1 MKDIWERSNMR
12 RSHKI
17 SVLVFTCFLILCSVS
32 CSSNLFFDKTMD
44 TCLEITGA
52 ELYTVGESEGEK
64 PENCCIYVPD
74 EKEYSQKSK
83 THLKRHMSVNDFI
96 RLEEFDFKWN
106 VKKEFKPQPDFMF
119 ADSLML
125 QTTDRIQELNIEEG
139 YILEYG
145 TVLFDDNYEGYLYA
159 RYLVGKNVLSFVIFF
174 SDGDDERNEYDIY
187 QRICDESG
195 LFTSEKID
203 EYVDYLC
210 RR

>member
-1 MKDIWERSNMR
+1 MR
-12 RSHKI
+12 RLI
-17 SVLVFTCFLILCSVS
+17 FAMIVLFCILFCS
-32 CSSNLFFDKTMD
+32 CSRTLSFDEMLDK
-44 TCLEITGA
+44 CVNATGY
-52 ELYTVGESEGEK
+52 EVYTWEK
-64 PENCCIYVPD
+64 GDSKHDGCVYYVPD
-74 EKEYSQKSK
+74 EKEYSQNSK
-83 THLKRHMSVNDFI
+83 THVKRHMSVNDFI

-106 VKKEFKPQPDFMF
+106 AKKEFKPQPDFMF